1 MKCFSWTSC
10 CCFFRYYHTG
20 RLTESSD
27 VFSFGVVL
35 LEVATGEPPIVPGHG
50 HIIRRVKQKIATGDI
65 GSIADLRLGSAY
77 DISSMWKVIDTA
89 VMCTADSAA
98 QRPTMATVVIQLKE
112 SLALEETRE
121 KDSSI
126 RVSRGSDIE
135 AMVSTFRPLARWSC
149 AWTWIR
155 FMVDASVLKVY
166 NGFLVNS
173 LSCED
178 TLVYNCVLFW
188 ICNCLCV

>member
-1 MKCFSWTSC
+1 
-10 CCFFRYYHTG
+10 
-20 RLTESSD
+20 

-50 HIIRRVKQKIATGDI
+50 YIIRRVKQKIATGDI

-77 DISSMWKVIDTA
+77 DINSMWKVIDTA
-89 VMCTADSAA
+89 MMCTADSAA
-98 QRPTMATVVIQLKE
+98 QRPTMATVVIQLRE

-135 AMVSTFRPLARWSC
+135 AMVSTFRPLAR
-149 AWTWIR
+149 
-155 FMVDASVLKVY
+155 
-166 NGFLVNS
+166 
-173 LSCED
+173 
-178 TLVYNCVLFW
+178 
-188 ICNCLCV
+188 